1 MKKKLLAGS
10 PLKLVCLTGFILAL
24 VVSLVMV
31 IFFPARGNPSLTF
44 AAELR
49 AYDLFDAPRRVLGG
63 ENPAQIEAR
72 LSRLQKQAR
81 TAEDQLSVLK
91 RRRALAQIDRRY
103 IASYE
108 KAAGEAADAF
118 AYSSPI
124 AVVAAEALL
133 LAGTPSGDDLDRL
146 RDYGSRLSQSRFG
159 LLELG
164 IHFFTGD
171 LENPARAVALS
182 GIDRLLAEDYP
193 GLPEQIQRDILLDDF
208 LLRTYRRD
216 VSGASQRLDALLA
229 ASSQSMVM
237 AQIPSVDIPTELTRL
252 AAEFYYDHNN
262 PLKAAQFF
270 LALGGETDIAIAAD
284 ALFLAGETLA
294 ARNIWFAL
302 SSGSNNADLVARQA
316 ELPLRT
322 RSYYNLAASAATRE
336 EEAYWLEQMF
346 STVTVAANFVTGIA
360 RSSPSG
366 SQVQTPMDS
375 TRLFSV
381 LRYSRLLETST
392 ANAILDD
399 AIRGEFRDNPLL
411 DLELLRRSLDSWP
424 PTRGAAEVWM
434 LLERNPSNEAVYE
447 WAAWYFDLKKLYS
460 ETSRL
465 LLDANRK
472 GIYGSWYDL
481 NRGLAL
487 VREGKTDEGERI
499 LKEAVLANS
508 YPDWRFFANLGRIY
522 ESRRAISTAIE
533 YYESAAALVSE
544 RFPSEKPAAALVQMR
559 LNRCFEALGRMEES
573 RRALEYAYELDP
585 ENINIRQAFRRVS
598 GN

>member
-31 IFFPARGNPSLTF
+31 IFFPARSNPALAF
-44 AAELR
+44 ATELR
-49 AYDLFDAPRRVLGG
+49 SYDLFDAPRRVLGG

-81 TAEDQLSVLK
+81 TAEEQLSVLK

-124 AVVAAEALL
+124 AAVAAEALL
-133 LAGTPSGDDLDRL
+133 LAGAPQGDDLDRL

-159 LLELG
+159 LMELG
-164 IHFFTGD
+164 IHFFAGD
-171 LENPARAVALS
+171 LSNPARAATLS

-193 GLPEQIQRDILLDDF
+193 GLPEQIQRDFILDDF

-216 VSGASQRLDALLA
+216 ISGASQRLDALLA
-229 ASSQSMVM
+229 ASSESMII
-237 AQIPSVDIPTELTRL
+237 ASLPSEVTRL
-252 AAEFYYDHNN
+252 AAGFYYDHNN
-262 PLKAAQFF
+262 PLRAAQFF

-284 ALFLAGETLA
+284 ALFLAGEISA

-302 SSGSNNADLVARQA
+302 SSGSNSADLVARPA
-316 ELPLRT
+316 EDRVRT

-346 STVTVAANFVTGIA
+346 SAATLAANFA
-360 RSSPSG
+360 RSSQSG

-381 LRYSRLLETST
+381 LRYSRLLETNT
-392 ANAILDD
+392 AIAILGDY
-399 AIRGEFRDNPLL
+399 RDNPLL

-481 NRGLAL
+481 HRGLAL
-487 VREGKTDEGERI
+487 VREGKTDEGER
-499 LKEAVLANS
+499 LFKEAILANS

-533 YYESAAALVSE
+533 YYEGAAALASE
-544 RFPSEKPAAALVQMR
+544 KFPSEKPAAALVQMR
-559 LNRCFEALGRMEES
+559 LNHCFEALGRMEES

-585 ENINIRQAFRRVS
+585 ENINIRQAFRRVG

>member
-1 MKKKLLAGS
+1 MKKKLLAGN

-31 IFFPARGNPSLTF
+31 IFFPARVNPALAF
-44 AAELR
+44 AGELR
-49 AYDLFDAPRRVLGG
+49 SYDLFDAPRRVLGG
-63 ENPAQIEAR
+63 ENPAQIETR
-72 LSRLQKQAR
+72 LSRLQKQVR
-81 TAEDQLSVLK
+81 TVEEQLSVLK

-133 LAGTPSGDDLDRL
+133 LAGAPQGDDLDRL
-146 RDYGSRLSQSRFG
+146 RDYGSRLTQSRFG
-159 LLELG
+159 LMELG

-171 LENPARAVALS
+171 LENPARAVALN

-208 LLRTYRRD
+208 LLRAYRRD
-216 VSGASQRLDALLA
+216 VSGASQKLDALLA
-229 ASSQSMVM
+229 ASSESMIM
-237 AQIPSVDIPTELTRL
+237 ASIPAELTRL

-284 ALFLAGETLA
+284 ALFLAGETSA

-302 SSGSNNADLVARQA
+302 SSGSNSVDLVAHQA

-322 RSYYNLAASAATRE
+322 RSYYNLAASAVTRE

-447 WAAWYFDLKKLYS
+447 WAAWYFDLKQLYS